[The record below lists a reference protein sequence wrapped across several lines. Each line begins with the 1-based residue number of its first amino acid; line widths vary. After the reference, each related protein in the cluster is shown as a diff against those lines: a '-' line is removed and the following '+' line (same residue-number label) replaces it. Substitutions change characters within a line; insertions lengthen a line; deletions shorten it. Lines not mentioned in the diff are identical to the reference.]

1 MRIENGYVVR
11 TVFVLVLALGWAVGA
26 YALAPESKRLILA
39 RDYIA
44 DEQWAQAIQQLRAAV
59 NDPKE
64 TRRDEALYWL
74 AHSLRH
80 SGDPGEAVETI
91 SRLERDFPSS
101 IWVKPA
107 QSLRI
112 EIAVRLQRNDVLWWT
127 ATAPPAPPALP
138 VPATPPTT
146 ARVPKR
152 GPRPVAAEPPPPAAP
167 VAVAVPKSPPVPPP
181 PAMWRTEAIGPDDDL
196 RIQALGG
203 LLRLDDAEKVVPILL
218 QIALESETPGPAIRA
233 VFVLAQSPS
242 PKARATVLQVA
253 KTASEP
259 VRVAAVR
266 DFARFGGENVSQDLL
281 NVYVTAGEPVKRQ
294 IVKSLGERS
303 EKLALLNIVNR
314 EKDGKLRSIALLWL
328 GQAGGITQLSGM
340 YKSATPQSKRS
351 IIGGLFLAQAESE
364 LIRIADTER
373 EGDAALRQEAL
384 DRLRLLGTPKAKDYL
399 LKVSE
404 KR

>member
-1 MRIENGYVVR
+1 MRIEKGDVVR
-11 TVFVLVLALGWAVGA
+11 TVFVMVLALGWAVGA
-26 YALAPESKRLILA
+26 HALAPESKRLILA

-101 IWVKPA
+101 MWVKPA

-127 ATAPPAPPALP
+127 AMAPPAPPALP
-138 VPATPPTT
+138 VPATPATPS
-146 ARVPKR
+146 RVPKR
-152 GPRPVAAEPPPPAAP
+152 GPRPGAAEPPPPAAP
-167 VAVAVPKSPPVPPP
+167 VPVAVPKAPPVPPP

-218 QIALESETPGPAIRA
+218 QIALESEAPGPAIRA

-281 NVYVTAGEPVKRQ
+281 NVYVTAGEPVKWQ

-303 EKLALLNIVNR
+303 EKLALLSIVNR
-314 EKDGKLRSIALLWL
+314 EKDGKLRSIALLTL
-328 GQAGGITQLSGM
+328 GQAGGTTQLSAM
-340 YKSATPQSKRS
+340 YKSATPLSKRS

-364 LIRIADTER
+364 LIRIAETER
-373 EGDAALRQEAL
+373 DGDAALRQEAL